1 MFSIVSQIRWRALML
16 FPIRIG
22 LWLLVGLLVMATGP
36 DQLLAQDEETGRRDE
51 VPPPGSQMF
60 PPDAER
66 EASGP
71 LDVKKFQQGDVK
83 MGGGGDNGV
92 GAQAV
97 LLTLLPYVALV
108 VIVGI
113 LIFVY
118 FVKSQAGTHNTA
130 TDSMEEAS
138 YDSEEPAAEEPGQ
151 SDVD

>member
-1 MFSIVSQIRWRALML
+1 ML

-22 LWLLVGLLVMATGP
+22 LWLLLGLLVLATGP
-36 DQLLAQDEETGRRDE
+36 DQLLAQNEETGRRDE

-83 MGGGGDNGV
+83 IGGGGDDGV

-97 LLTLLPYVALV
+97 LMTLLPYLGLV
-108 VIVGI
+108 VVVGI
-113 LIFVY
+113 LVFFY
-118 FVKSQAGTHNTA
+118 FNKSQAGTDNTV

-151 SDVD
+151 SDGV

>member
-1 MFSIVSQIRWRALML
+1 ML

-22 LWLLVGLLVMATGP
+22 LWLLLGLLVLATGP
-36 DQLLAQDEETGRRDE
+36 DQLLAQNEETGRRDE

-83 MGGGGDNGV
+83 IGGGGDDGV

-97 LLTLLPYVALV
+97 LMTLLPYLALV
-108 VIVGI
+108 AVVGI

-118 FVKSQAGTHNTA
+118 FIKSQAGTDNTV

-138 YDSEEPAAEEPGQ
+138 YDSEEPVAEEPAAEEPGQ
-151 SDVD
+151 SDGV

>member
-1 MFSIVSQIRWRALML
+1 MM

-22 LWLLVGLLVMATGP
+22 LWLLVGLLVVATGP
-36 DQLLAQDEETGRRDE
+36 DQMLAQDETGRRDE

-60 PPDAER
+60 PPDPER

-71 LDVKKFQQGDVK
+71 MDRKEFQQGDVK

-97 LLTLLPYVALV
+97 LMSLLPYLALV
-108 VIVGI
+108 VVVGI

-118 FVKSQAGTHNTA
+118 FIKSTANTV
-130 TDSMEEAS
+130 TDSTEEAS
-138 YDSEEPAAEEPGQ
+138 YDSEESAAEESGQ
-151 SDVD
+151 SDGV

>member
-1 MFSIVSQIRWRALML
+1 ML

-22 LWLLVGLLVMATGP
+22 LWLLVGLLVVATGP
-36 DQLLAQDEETGRRDE
+36 GQLLAQDETGRRDE

-60 PPDAER
+60 PPDPER

-71 LDVKKFQQGDVK
+71 MDIKKFQQGDVK
-83 MGGGGDNGV
+83 MGGGGDDGV

-97 LLTLLPYVALV
+97 LLPLLPYVALV

-130 TDSMEEAS
+130 TDSMGEAS
-138 YDSEEPAAEEPGQ
+138 YDSEEPAAEEPAAEEPGQ

>member
-1 MFSIVSQIRWRALML
+1 ML

-36 DQLLAQDEETGRRDE
+36 GQLLAQSEETGRRDE
-51 VPPPGSQMF
+51 VPPPGSKMF
-60 PPDAER
+60 GPDAER

-83 MGGGGDNGV
+83 IGGGGDDGV

-97 LLTLLPYVALV
+97 LLTLLPYLALV
-108 VIVGI
+108 AVVGI

-118 FVKSQAGTHNTA
+118 FIKSQAGTDNTV

-151 SDVD
+151 SDGV